1 MEGVLVRF
9 FFFLLKFFIF
19 LAEAFDAA
27 GGIYQ
32 LLFAGKKR
40 MAFGT
45 NLNSDI
51 LSGGSDLQGVTT
63 GAPNGGFVIVWMNV
77 SFHFISTP

>member
-1 MEGVLVRF
+1 
-9 FFFLLKFFIF
+9 
-19 LAEAFDAA
+19 
-27 GGIYQ
+27 
-32 LLFAGKKR
+32 

-63 GAPNGGFVIVWMNV
+63 GAPNGGFMILWMNV
-77 SFHFISTP
+77 SFHFISTPIKKFLENLFIYTNVFVFATPNLC